1 MFQLNRLVGV
11 AILFAIAFAAAPATV
26 LAQTSAP
33 VEWKVS
39 DGGNGHWYEFNPTL
53 TSWQDARLTAI
64 NKGGEL
70 ASLSNASE
78 RYFWMALIPVGSG
91 TAGCPGCTWLG
102 GFQDHL
108 AADYAEPAG
117 GWRWSDGTPWNY
129 NFWNPGEPN
138 NLNGQDFLYA
148 SGPTNGSWDDSDGT
162 CCAPFIIE
170 WSADCNGD
178 GIIDYGQILSGELND
193 DNSNGV
199 PDICESQTWATV
211 LEFVPNPAVV
221 TDANLRAAIAAT
233 NLPWRVLDKG
243 TNIEMLLIP
252 GGTFTMG
259 CSASD
264 SSNCQSDEN
273 PTHQVTLSKAFYLG
287 KTEVTQA
294 QWQAKMGSNPSFS
307 KPPNV
312 TTLDTSRP
320 VETVSWY
327 DIAGFNTA
335 TGLRLPSE
343 AEWEYACRGGTR
355 TAFHSMPGYPN
366 GTNDDG
372 FLGNIAWFTSNSGSK
387 THAVAGKAANAF
399 GMYDMS
405 GNVWEFCQDY
415 YGNYSISPSTD
426 PIGPPSG
433 TNHVTRGGC
442 KDDAF
447 NLCRSSRR
455 NGLFDSTTKDQNF
468 GFRAAR
474 TPVPYNV
481 LNVPSQ
487 FATIQAAIN
496 AAPTSGWT
504 IQVAP
509 GTYNEAI
516 DFKGKAITV
525 KATGTRASTIID
537 GTGLT
542 TSVVRAVTGE
552 TSATV
557 LQGFTI
563 RNGPIGSASGTYR
576 LGGGMFISSASPT
589 IRDCAFTAN
598 QAAYGGGMYALYS
611 NSLVENCTFSQN
623 SGSADGGGVQLYGG
637 SPNVRNCVVSDN
649 TAGNRGG
656 GFHVV
661 QYNTGAATL
670 DGCTISGNRSNVSDG
685 GGISMAPLA
694 GAAQKFLVS
703 NCDITN
709 NFAQARGGGVWAVVD
724 PAAPQQN
731 VTLSGNTICNN
742 ISAISKRENVWA
754 LFEDGGNTIC
764 DCFSDMNGDGTTN
777 SADLGIML
785 GYYATITD
793 PDFIQPDQDMNGKI
807 DSADLGSLL
816 SSFGDCT
823 VNLQS
828 PDYNA
833 IDKLNREP
841 EVFEDPI
848 ENTTDILENSMDAI
862 EFPANDLEPIATKH
876 KS

>member
-1 MFQLNRLVGV
+1 MFQFNRLVGV
-11 AILFAIAFAAAPATV
+11 AVLLAIAFVAAPVTA

-33 VEWKVS
+33 IEWKVS
-39 DGGNGHWYEFNPTL
+39 DGGNGHWYKLVIAPNTVSWSDADAAAALLSAHLATL
-53 TSWQDARLTAI
+53 TSA
-64 NKGGEL
+64 NE
-70 ASLSNASE
+70 NAFVFAVANQPGAWGSVWPDYSAGPWLGAF
-78 RYFWMALIPVGSG
+78 RDSG
-91 TAGCPGCTWLG
+91 TSA
-102 GFQDHL
+102 
-108 AADYAEPAG
+108 
-117 GWRWSDGTPWNY
+117 WRWVTGETWSWTNWLPPNPDGPG
-129 NFWNPGEPN
+129 FWNEN
-138 NLNGQDFLYA
+138 RLSFATNYSSQWNDFNE
-148 SGPTNGSWDDSDGT
+148 SGSQP
-162 CCAPFIIE
+162 CCKVVSYVLEFD
-170 WSADCNGD
+170 ADCNGD
-178 GIIDYGQILSGELND
+178 GIVDYGQILSGELVD
-193 DNSNGV
+193 DNNNNV

-211 LEFVPNPAVV
+211 LEYVPNPAVV
-221 TDANLRAAIAAT
+221 TDANLRAAIVAT
-233 NLPWRVLDKG
+233 NLPWRVLDNG
-243 TNIEMLLIP
+243 TNIEMLLVP
-252 GGTFTMG
+252 GGIFTMG
-259 CSASD
+259 CSASN
-264 SSNCQSDEN
+264 SWNCKSDET
-273 PTHQVTLSKAFYLG
+273 THQVTLSKAFYLG

-294 QWQAKMGSNPSFS
+294 QWTAKMLSNPSYFS
-307 KPPNV
+307 GNPNN
-312 TTLDTSRP
+312 P
-320 VETVSWY
+320 VERVSWN

-343 AEWEYACRGGTR
+343 AEWEYACRGGTT

-366 GTNDDG
+366 GTNVDSL
-372 FLGNIAWFTSNSGSK
+372 LGNIAWYSDNSGS
-387 THAVAGKAANAF
+387 TSHAVGGKAANVF
-399 GMYDMS
+399 GVYDIS
-405 GNVWEFCQDY
+405 GNVWEWCNDWYGDY
-415 YGNYSISPSTD
+415 SASSVTD
-426 PIGPPSG
+426 PTGPATGSSR
-433 TNHVTRGGC
+433 VLRGGS
-442 KDDAF
+442 
-447 NLCRSSRR
+447 LTHGSYGCRSSYRD
-455 NGLFDSTTKDQNF
+455 NAALSTRYGDL

-474 TPVPYNV
+474 TPNV

-525 KATGTRASTIID
+525 KATGARASTIVD

-576 LGGGMFISSASPT
+576 LGGGIFISNASPT

-598 QAAYGGGMYALYS
+598 QSAYGGGMYALYS

-623 SGSADGGGVQLYGG
+623 SGSADGGGMQLFGG
-637 SPNVRNCVVSDN
+637 SPIVRNCVVSDN

-661 QYNTGAATL
+661 QHNTGAAIVN
-670 DGCTISGNRSNVSDG
+670 GCTISGNRSLVSDG
-685 GGISMAPLA
+685 GGISIASLT

-703 NCDITN
+703 NCNITN

-724 PAAPQQN
+724 PANPQQN

-742 ISAISKRENVWA
+742 TSAISKRENVWA
-754 LFEDGGNTIC
+754 LFEDGGNAIC
-764 DCFSDMNGDGTTN
+764 DCISDINGDRATN

-785 GYYATITD
+785 GYFGTITD

-816 SSFGDCT
+816 SNFGDCAA
-823 VNLQS
+823 NLQS

-848 ENTTDILENSMDAI
+848 ENTTDILENSMDVI
-862 EFPANDLEPIATKH
+862 EFPAHALEPVAVKH